1 MDLRVQ
7 WLRGLWP
14 IITENPNKP
23 KEREWKRRD
32 AGKLGAPSWS
42 NRVTLIMMKVME
54 MTKNRIT

>member
-23 KEREWKRRD
+23 QEREWKRRD
-32 AGKLGAPSWS
+32 AGKLGAPHGP
-42 NRVTLIMMKVME
+42 ME
-54 MTKNRIT
+54 